1 MVGSHRNHWSDDIG
15 MGGRILSEC
24 AHVASLCCISLII
37 KGLHLVWS
45 DNLHS
50 KQIKLFPFA
59 MWQAFPAAD
68 DYGNSA
74 SMMDIRANSLGTP
87 SCLPSFICWMSCAM
101 VRLPVAVLVL
111 AFRQSMSMSWP
122 GCVLSMAPCEP
133 PTGRSAFECHRH
145 TSPAAS
151 SAFRPGSRVGEG
163 DISAL
168 GCESTVRLR
177 GGPPC
182 PAPDDF
188 RLSHHLKWSL
198 SLCPR
203 F

>member
-1 MVGSHRNHWSDDIG
+1 MDPLYRLRAAGALQQVCPQVGQMLIQPGLHP
-15 MGGRILSEC
+15 
-24 AHVASLCCISLII
+24 SLIHSVNARCPSAARHQNDPGRFGKPFPI
-37 KGLHLVWS
+37 GNEPKKTIEPPVRIGLG
-45 DNLHS
+45 
-50 KQIKLFPFA
+50 PC
-59 MWQAFPAAD
+59 
-68 DYGNSA
+68 
-74 SMMDIRANSLGTP
+74 

-168 GCESTVRLR
+168 GCEST
-177 GGPPC
+177 GSC
-182 PAPDDF
+182 SSTF
-188 RLSHHLKWSL
+188 Q
-198 SLCPR
+198 C
-203 F
+203 